1 LADGQPCRVRHT
13 NDSGASRLARVAMRY
28 GLPLSREPSTVCR
41 RLAMALDPYRR
52 TRRRLLLAPT
62 TLTLLLFMVLPMLL
76 MGWMSLL
83 APDTYGGVRWK
94 EWSLDAYVQFL
105 YERDLDDSL
114 TLNSDYLQIFGRSFL
129 LAGFATVVTLLIGF
143 PTALYIALKEEK
155 TRQRL
160 ILLISIPFWTNLL
173 VRTYAWMLLLRN
185 GGLIDS
191 SLSALGLSQGALDV
205 LYTPTAVAIGF
216 VYSFL
221 PFMVLPIYTSLE
233 KMDWRLVEAAFD
245 LGANPLAGPQTDAS
259 SVRRENDM
267 QASNTLWRFRG
278 VTPTAILAFVYLYL
292 PIVVLVVLSFNANRI
307 ATLWT
312 GFSFDWYLKVMDND
326 NILRATKNSLIIAC
340 GATVLATSFAT
351 MAALAMAG
359 RRFRGQAFINAML
372 GLPLL
377 VPEIVTAVAS
387 LLFFLALGLDLGLM
401 TVLIA
406 HTVFC
411 IPLCLPAHPRPA
423 GRAG

>member
-1 LADGQPCRVRHT
+1 MSLDPQ
-13 NDSGASRLARVAMRY
+13 
-28 GLPLSREPSTVCR
+28 R
-41 RLAMALDPYRR
+41 RLRR
-52 TRRRLLLAPT
+52 KLLLAPT

-76 MGWMSLL
+76 MAWMSVL
-83 APDTYGGVRWK
+83 APDTYGGVRWH

-191 SLSALGLSQGALDV
+191 SLTALGLSQGALDV

-245 LGANPLAGPQTDAS
+245 LGANRWQALRRVILPLAMPGIVAGCLLVFIPAIGSYYIPELLGGGKSLMIGNLIQ
-259 SVRRENDM
+259 N
-267 QASNTLWRFRG
+267 QFG
-278 VTPTAILAFVYLYL
+278 TARNWPFGAA
-292 PIVVLVVLSFNANRI
+292 LSFMLLA
-307 ATLWT
+307 L
-312 GFSFDWYLKVMDND
+312 
-326 NILRATKNSLIIAC
+326 
-340 GATVLATSFAT
+340 VL
-351 MAALAMAG
+351 LAMG
-359 RRFRGQAFINAML
+359 VYTRRFQ
-372 GLPLL
+372 
-377 VPEIVTAVAS
+377 
-387 LLFFLALGLDLGLM
+387 
-401 TVLIA
+401 
-406 HTVFC
+406 
-411 IPLCLPAHPRPA
+411 RPP
-423 GRAG
+423 GE